1 MCVPNTSVALNH
13 INTNVSTTKNRSVC
27 FSADTE
33 RTFAWLQLSGMATTV
48 VTASARLNGLLVAI
62 S

>member
-1 MCVPNTSVALNH
+1 MCQLPKP
-13 INTNVSTTKNRSVC
+13 IRI

-33 RTFAWLQLSGMATTV
+33 RTFAWLQLTGMATTV